1 MVPPA
6 KVAKVS
12 PRRGRSKVRDRVI
25 ERIREVGRRTW
36 KKEAGYHQQA
46 RVENAFFRY
55 KSIIGEALRARTS
68 GGQMV
73 ESLVACQVLN
83 RITSLGRPE
92 SYRIGQ

>member
-1 MVPPA
+1 M
-6 KVAKVS
+6 
-12 PRRGRSKVRDRVI
+12 RDRVI
-25 ERIREVGRRTW
+25 ERIREVGRRPW

-83 RITSLGRPE
+83 RMTSLGRPE
-92 SYRIGQ
+92 SYRIGR

>member
-1 MVPPA
+1 M
-6 KVAKVS
+6 
-12 PRRGRSKVRDRVI
+12 RDRVI
-25 ERIREVGRRTW
+25 ERIREVGRSTW

-83 RITSLGRPE
+83 RMTSLGRPE
-92 SYRIGQ
+92 SYRIGR